1 MHDKFWQHT
10 QKNHWGIQRDTA
22 LYLCCVSSL
31 KSSRDSST
39 LVSNQSLT
47 HCSHRAG
54 GLSTRGSSID
64 QVTLLTQ
71 DIRIAFR
78 LRRRHEL
85 CLSISQQP
93 TTLYGIVA
101 SPASC
106 YNCYLIDTWSTW
118 SWRWLAI
125 AASPLR
131 NGKRI
136 RLRRLKNGVP
146 QRFFLAPLLF
156 NMHLYLWPAKCR
168 LQKVSMHR
176 YWRCWQTVK
185 GVLSRDMAAVG
196 EYLQAW
202 KIRLSTTV
210 QIRCRQ
216 LFINEEA
223 KHELKVNCNN
233 QTALLILPT
242 RVAESEIESDS

>member
-47 HCSHRAG
+47 HCSHGAG

-176 YWRCWQTVK
+176 YWRCSNHACWWRLADSGRGAEQGHGSCRWIPPGLENKAQHYSTNTV
-185 GVLSRDMAAVG
+185 SAAFHQRG
-196 EYLQAW
+196 
-202 KIRLSTTV
+202 S
-210 QIRCRQ
+210 
-216 LFINEEA
+216 
-223 KHELKVNCNN
+223 
-233 QTALLILPT
+233 
-242 RVAESEIESDS
+242 